1 VRDRPA
7 GPIRW
12 ERSITSSGGERRIA
26 RLDPRDDATYR
37 RLVAPLVPAIERS
50 LGPGVFATRTVDGRT
65 GPWPRQRRAW
75 RRATR
80 SAIARMDDVAV
91 IVSDVRDCYGS
102 MGERALTPLSP
113 DPELTAFLRSLTEA
127 GVRGLPVGPDPSAIL
142 ANGILAIADH
152 EAAEAGCP
160 PIRWVDDV
168 IFVAVGRRSAQRAFD
183 GWRRGLERLGLQ
195 AHDGKTRRAF
205 GSVESRL
212 LVHGRSASELGP
224 VGRGIIPAP

>member
-1 VRDRPA
+1 MSDRPA

-12 ERSITSSGGERRIA
+12 ERSTKPRGGERRIA

-50 LGPGVFATRTVDGRT
+50 LGPGVFGNRTVDGRT
-65 GPWPRQRRAW
+65 APWPQQRRAW

-80 SAIARMDDVAV
+80 SAIARVEDVTV

-102 MGERALTPLSP
+102 MGEPALAPLAL
-113 DPELTAFLRSLTEA
+113 DGELTAFLRSLTEA

-152 EAAEAGCP
+152 DAAAADCH

-168 IFVAVGRRSAQRAFD
+168 IFVAAGRRSAQGAF
-183 GWRRGLERLGLQ
+183 GAWRRSLERLGLH
-195 AHDGKTRRAF
+195 AHDGKTRRAS
-205 GSVESRL
+205 GSLESRL
-212 LVHGRSASELGP
+212 LVDGRSTSAPGP
-224 VGRGIIPAP
+224 VARGIIPAP